1 MKKLHIAQTGY
12 ILVSFAFYAAAVLY
26 LFFPHLPPLVI
37 SIFSGVTLLAYGI
50 IKIVAYFS
58 EDLFCLAFRYDLG
71 FGLLL
76 LAIGAI
82 LLIRHTRDTSYLP
95 SGIGWLSVLDSFL
108 KIQMS
113 EEAKK
118 FGLKQW
124 NIIFTTAVITGVLGI
139 ILILKGSTKPG
150 STRILTSAVL
160 LATGIMNHCV
170 VKFAVKRPGHQ
181 QPVSQHQK
189 IDKGESS

>member
-1 MKKLHIAQTGY
+1 MKKIHIAQTGY
-12 ILVSFAFYAAAVLY
+12 ILISFAFYFAAALY
-26 LFFPHLPPLVI
+26 LFCPTPPPFAF

-50 IKIVAYFS
+50 IKLVGYFS

-76 LAIGAI
+76 LAVGAI
-82 LLIRHTRDTSYLP
+82 ILIRHTGDISYLP
-95 SGIGWLSVLDSFL
+95 SGIGWLSVLDSVL

-124 NIIFTTAVITGVLGI
+124 NIISTAAGITIVLGF
-139 ILILKGSTKPG
+139 ILVLKATAKPESTH
-150 STRILTSAVL
+150 ILTAAVL

-170 VKFAVKRPGHQ
+170 VKFAVKHPN
-181 QPVSQHQK
+181 HQK
-189 IDKGESS
+189 RLSHYHQNTNDQ